1 MNEYSTLNEKLC
13 NLQLNK
19 LKSGINNSTG
29 VTLNLSSNAIGHFN
43 DGTYFPDKLLLADT
57 QVSNSNKINNS
68 NRFN

>member
-1 MNEYSTLNEKLC
+1 MNRYNTLNEKLC

-19 LKSGINNSTG
+19 SGIKNSTG

-43 DGTYFPDKLLLADT
+43 DGTYFSDKLLLADR